1 MSSIDEEMLLE
12 GLEDEFDEF
21 DDFDETEEVAEA
33 TTAEGGETAVDFDAT
48 AGFDDFDFDEDDG
61 FEEEPATAEEEQPTF
76 TAPPTITEV
85 EQSTFTA
92 PSVETGDT
100 FDFDFSDDDTD
111 AMDIAV
117 EIPVET
123 LDDSDEEPDFNF
135 GGVQADETQSL
146 FDTMNEEDSWTTD
159 VQLGEETAL
168 NEDVVADA
176 VADAVDKSSFDGLF
190 LDRHSA
196 TPASTGVHTSV
207 LEGGACDNS
216 AFSLKY
222 INVKDI
228 IVWTPRIRGNT
239 DITALTTSIKNDGL
253 LQPLVVAPTK
263 TEGRYVLIK
272 GSRRLLACATLGMK
286 NIPCVINSQ
295 ISNSDIHVV
304 EPIYSHTRP
313 YSVSEMLNFI
323 EYIKKEK
330 GIDNPSMIEY
340 LLNMD
345 SGVYMKLMDVMDDND
360 DEIVSALLTGE
371 IDIKTAYKK
380 LEQKRKK
387 EGRDKMADA
396 RANKI
401 YGDASYGTDITANSG
416 ETNADGEQ
424 LTDKE
429 IRDIVDGVGDLDNVD
444 NIDGE
449 ELRQQGDNMQGFT
462 AHRQDPNERERLDPK
477 LRKSVLARDNN
488 TCRICGMGGQE
499 YPEVLDVHHIVEV
512 YLGGNDDINNLMC
525 ACTVCHKLVHL
536 WGRGELQVRPFDQ
549 MDEAEAN
556 KFKRIIKLGNV
567 IREGMA
573 AKGMKKE
580 QLKKL
585 DQADTIGRRLKGSSD
600 QVAG

>member
-1 MSSIDEEMLLE
+1 MSSIDNTLSL
-12 GLEDEFDEF
+12 DADFDEF
-21 DDFDETEEVAEA
+21 D
-33 TTAEGGETAVDFDAT
+33 
-48 AGFDDFDFDEDDG
+48 GFDDYEDEL
-61 FEEEPATAEEEQPTF
+61 EETAEQAVDNDMTALMSELDTLEESADSQGFSIDETDTF
-76 TAPPTITEV
+76 
-85 EQSTFTA
+85 
-92 PSVETGDT
+92 DT
-100 FDFDFSDDDTD
+100 FDFEDQPIAGDVEGAAGFDLGTSDT
-111 AMDIAV
+111 
-117 EIPVET
+117 
-123 LDDSDEEPDFNF
+123 SFKEPDFDLALTENATPN
-135 GGVQADETQSL
+135 GLDSLLDE
-146 FDTMNEEDSWTTD
+146 MNETDSWTTD
-159 VQLGEETAL
+159 VQLSEDAAL
-168 NEDVVADA
+168 STDIVADA
-176 VADAVDKSSFDGLF
+176 MTDTVNKNSFEGLF
-190 LDRHSA
+190 LDGFSA

-207 LEGGACDNS
+207 LENGACAGN
-216 AFSLKY
+216 AFSLEY
-222 INVKDI
+222 INVNDI
-228 IVWTPRIRGNT
+228 IVWTPRIRGNS
-239 DITALTTSIKNDGL
+239 DISALITSIKNDGL

-272 GSRRLLACATLGMK
+272 GARRLRACATLGMK

-304 EPIYSHTRP
+304 EPIYSHYRS
-313 YSVSEMLNFI
+313 YSVSEMLNYI
-323 EYIKKEK
+323 EYLKKEK

-340 LLNMD
+340 LLNLD

-401 YGDASYGTDITANSG
+401 YGDASYGADILANSG
-416 ETNADGEQ
+416 ETNTDGER
-424 LTDKE
+424 LTDDE
-429 IRDIVDGVGDLDNVD
+429 IRDIVDGVGDLDDVGGL
-444 NIDGE
+444 DGE
-449 ELRQQGDNMQGFT
+449 ELRNSGDNIQGFA

-499 YPEVLDVHHIVEV
+499 YPEVLDVHHIIEV
-512 YLGGNDDINNLMC
+512 YLGGNDDISNLMC

-536 WGRGELQVRPFDQ
+536 WGRGELQVRPFEQ
-549 MDEAEAN
+549 MGEAEAN

-567 IREGMA
+567 IRQGMA

>member
-1 MSSIDEEMLLE
+1 MSSIDNTISL
-12 GLEDEFDEF
+12 DTDFDEF
-21 DDFDETEEVAEA
+21 D
-33 TTAEGGETAVDFDAT
+33 
-48 AGFDDFDFDEDDG
+48 GFDDYEDEL
-61 FEEEPATAEEEQPTF
+61 EETAEQTVDDDMTALMSELDTLEEDAGSQGFSIDETDTF
-76 TAPPTITEV
+76 
-85 EQSTFTA
+85 
-92 PSVETGDT
+92 DT
-100 FDFDFSDDDTD
+100 FDFEDQPVVGGAEDAAGFDLGTSDT
-111 AMDIAV
+111 
-117 EIPVET
+117 
-123 LDDSDEEPDFNF
+123 SFKEPDFDLALTENAAPN
-135 GGVQADETQSL
+135 GLGSLLDE
-146 FDTMNEEDSWTTD
+146 MNETDSWTTD
-159 VQLGEETAL
+159 VQLGEGAAL
-168 NEDVVADA
+168 STDIVADA
-176 VADAVDKSSFDGLF
+176 MTDAVNKNSFEGLF
-190 LDRHSA
+190 LDGFSA

-207 LEGGACDNS
+207 LENGACAGN
-216 AFSLKY
+216 AFSLEY
-222 INVKDI
+222 INVNDI
-228 IVWTPRIRGNT
+228 IVWTPRIRGNS
-239 DITALTTSIKNDGL
+239 DISALVTSIKNDGL

-272 GSRRLLACATLGMK
+272 GARRLRACATLGMK

-304 EPIYSHTRP
+304 EPIYSHYRS
-313 YSVSEMLNFI
+313 YSVSEMLNYI
-323 EYIKKEK
+323 EYLKKEK

-340 LLNMD
+340 LLNLD

-401 YGDASYGTDITANSG
+401 YGDASYGADILANSG
-416 ETNADGEQ
+416 ETNTDGEQ
-424 LTDKE
+424 LTDDE
-429 IRDIVDGVGDLDNVD
+429 IRDIVDGVGDLDDVGGL
-444 NIDGE
+444 DGE
-449 ELRQQGDNMQGFT
+449 ELRNSGDNIQGFA

-499 YPEVLDVHHIVEV
+499 YPEVLDVHHIIEV
-512 YLGGNDDINNLMC
+512 YLGGNDDISNLMC

-536 WGRGELQVRPFDQ
+536 WGRGELQVRPFEQ
-549 MDEAEAN
+549 MGEAEAN

-567 IREGMA
+567 IRQGMA

>member
-1 MSSIDEEMLLE
+1 MSSIDNTISL
-12 GLEDEFDEF
+12 DADFDEF
-21 DDFDETEEVAEA
+21 D
-33 TTAEGGETAVDFDAT
+33 
-48 AGFDDFDFDEDDG
+48 GFDDYEDEL
-61 FEEEPATAEEEQPTF
+61 EETAEQAVDNDMTALMSELDTLEESAGSQSFSIDETDTF
-76 TAPPTITEV
+76 
-85 EQSTFTA
+85 
-92 PSVETGDT
+92 DT
-100 FDFDFSDDDTD
+100 FDFEDQPVVDEAEDAAGFDLGISDT
-111 AMDIAV
+111 
-117 EIPVET
+117 
-123 LDDSDEEPDFNF
+123 SFKEPDFDLALTENAAPN
-135 GGVQADETQSL
+135 GLGSLLDE
-146 FDTMNEEDSWTTD
+146 MNETDSWTTD
-159 VQLGEETAL
+159 VQLSEDAAL
-168 NEDVVADA
+168 STDVVADA
-176 VADAVDKSSFDGLF
+176 MTDAVNKNSFEGLF
-190 LDRHSA
+190 LDGFSA

-207 LEGGACDNS
+207 LENGACAGN
-216 AFSLKY
+216 AFSLEY
-222 INVKDI
+222 INVNDI
-228 IVWTPRIRGNT
+228 IVWTPRIRGNS
-239 DITALTTSIKNDGL
+239 DISALVTSIKNDGL

-272 GSRRLLACATLGMK
+272 GARRLRACATLGMK

-304 EPIYSHTRP
+304 EPIYSHYRS
-313 YSVSEMLNFI
+313 YSVSEMLNYI
-323 EYIKKEK
+323 EYLKKEK

-340 LLNMD
+340 LLNLD

-401 YGDASYGTDITANSG
+401 YGDASYGADILANSG
-416 ETNADGEQ
+416 ETNTDGEQ
-424 LTDKE
+424 LTDDE
-429 IRDIVDGVGDLDNVD
+429 IRDIVDGVGDLDDVGGL
-444 NIDGE
+444 DGE
-449 ELRQQGDNMQGFT
+449 ELRNSGDNIQGFA

-499 YPEVLDVHHIVEV
+499 YPEVLDVHHIIEV
-512 YLGGNDDINNLMC
+512 YLGGNDDISNLMC

-536 WGRGELQVRPFDQ
+536 WGRGELQVRPFEQ
-549 MDEAEAN
+549 MGEAEAN

-567 IREGMA
+567 IRQGMA

>member
-1 MSSIDEEMLLE
+1 MSGVDNERLLDN
-12 GLEDEFDEF
+12 LEDEFDN
-21 DDFDETEEVAEA
+21 
-33 TTAEGGETAVDFDAT
+33 
-48 AGFDDFDFDEDDG
+48 FDFEEDDG
-61 FEEEPATAEEEQPTF
+61 FDDEQDT
-76 TAPPTITEV
+76 TELVDSTETETV
-85 EQSTFTA
+85 EDTTLGLDMEF
-92 PSVETGDT
+92 DT
-100 FDFDFSDDDTD
+100 FDEDFMAADTTEATDVEFDAASITNPDFD
-111 AMDIAV
+111 AATIV
-117 EIPVET
+117 NPEFEQPET
-123 LDDSDEEPDFNF
+123 EPDIDF
-135 GGVQADETQSL
+135 GFSSVQGEETQSL
-146 FDTMNEEDSWTTD
+146 FDAMNEETSWTTD
-159 VQLGEETAL
+159 VQLGEGAVL
-168 NEDVVADA
+168 NEEVVAHA
-176 VADAVDKSSFDGLF
+176 TAEAVDKNSFDGLF
-190 LDRHSA
+190 LDKKAA

-207 LEGGACDNS
+207 LENGACDGN
-216 AFSLKY
+216 AFSLQY
-222 INVKDI
+222 INIKDI
-228 IVWTPRIRGNT
+228 IIWTPRIRGNT

-253 LQPLVVAPTK
+253 LNPIVVAPTK

-286 NIPCVINSQ
+286 YIPCVVNSQ

-304 EPIYSHTRP
+304 EPIYSHNRP

-345 SGVYMKLMDVMDDND
+345 AGVYMKLMDVMDDND

-387 EGRDKMADA
+387 AGRDKMADE

-416 ETNADGEQ
+416 ETNAEGEQ
-424 LTDKE
+424 LTDEE
-429 IRDIVDGVGDLDNVD
+429 IRSIVDGVGDLDNVGD
-444 NIDGE
+444 LDGE
-449 ELRQQGDNMQGFT
+449 ELRTSGDNIQGFA

-477 LRKSVLARDNN
+477 LRKAVLARDNN

-499 YPEVLDVHHIVEV
+499 YPEVLDVHHVIEV
-512 YLGGNDDINNLMC
+512 YLGGNDDISNLMC

-536 WGRGELQVRPFDQ
+536 WGRGELQVRPFEQ

-567 IREGMA
+567 IRQGMA